1 MERHFGFTKNPM
13 MHGSVG
19 RPKFSSMNRR
29 ENREIQMKPFQKISI
44 SVFLMFQ
51 LAAFTACKTHPHKHK
66 VAELLDDKVTAE
78 RVELALRQNGA
89 DEFNHVKV
97 STSEGVVTLT
107 GFVSNSDAQR
117 RAGKIAVA
125 VHRGQ
130 KVNNLVEV
138 AGKASPVSSSLTDG
152 P

>member
-1 MERHFGFTKNPM
+1 
-13 MHGSVG
+13 
-19 RPKFSSMNRR
+19 MNRS

-66 VAELLDDKVTAE
+66 VAELLDDKVTTE
-78 RVELALRQNGA
+78 RVELALRRNGA

-107 GFVSNSDAQR
+107 GFVSNSDAKR
-117 RAGKIAVA
+117 RAEKVA
-125 VHRGQ
+125 EETHRATHVQ
-130 KVNNLVEV
+130 NEIQIK
-138 AGKASPVSSSLTDG
+138 
-152 P
+152 